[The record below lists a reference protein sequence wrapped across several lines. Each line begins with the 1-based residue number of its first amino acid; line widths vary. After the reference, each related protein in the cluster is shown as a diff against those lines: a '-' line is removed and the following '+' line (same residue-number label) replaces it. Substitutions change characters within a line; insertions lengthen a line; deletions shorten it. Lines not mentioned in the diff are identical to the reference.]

1 MPYYADNG
9 GLIGPGKISSKTGVF
24 DLVAAQVFGD
34 ALYPFTTFTF
44 SNAGVTGRNGP
55 TLAQCQT
62 AYAGQTFLNGFFNV
76 TTQGQQLWTV
86 PASGTYNFVVRGANG
101 VPSTGA
107 SSGCSGGQGII
118 LSFSFSLTQGEVL
131 ELIVGQ
137 SGTATSLHGG
147 GGGATAVLRSPYN
160 TTDSII
166 AIAGGG
172 GGRRQASTGV
182 GIPGASFT
190 TYAGYGTSNNTNS
203 NAGIGTI
210 TVNGPGGITGFTNL
224 SGVTGGGVTLGFGG
238 ASADSNYGDSGA
250 GFFGNGRDDGTGST
264 VSQSIS
270 GTAVGGFGASGADG
284 GFGGGGDGAGG
295 NGGGGGG
302 GYTGGNGGHT
312 AGGGGSYR
320 NVSVTNYAESF
331 DGNATT
337 IGSNTTL
344 YHGYITITKV

>member
-9 GLIGPGKISSKTGVF
+9 GLIGPGRISSKQGVH

-34 ALYPFTTFTF
+34 ALYTFTSF
-44 SNAGVTGRNGP
+44 TFTNAGQTGRTGP
-55 TLAQCQT
+55 TLAQCQS
-62 AYAGQTFLNGFFNV
+62 AYAGQAFINGFFNV

-107 SSGCSGGQGII
+107 STGCSGGQGII
-118 LSFSFSLTQGEVL
+118 LSFSFPLIQGEVL

-137 SGTATSLHGG
+137 SGTANSVHGG
-147 GGGATAVLRSPYN
+147 GGGCSAVLRSPYN
-160 TTDSII
+160 TEASII

-172 GGRRQASTGV
+172 GGRRTASSGV
-182 GIPGASFT
+182 GIGGASFN
-190 TYAGYGTSNNTNS
+190 TYSGYGTSNNTNS
-203 NAGIGTI
+203 NSVIGTI
-210 TVNGPGGITGFTNL
+210 TVNGPNGIVGFTNP
-224 SGVTGGGVTLGFGG
+224 SGVSGGGVTLGFGG
-238 ASADSNYGDSGA
+238 CGADSQYGDGGA
-250 GFFGNGRDDGTGST
+250 GFFGNGRDDSTGST
-264 VSQSIS
+264 VAQAIS

-284 GFGGGGDGAGG
+284 GFGGGGDGAGS

-320 NVSVTNYAESF
+320 NASA
-331 DGNATT
+331 AM
-337 IGSNTTL
+337 
-344 YHGYITITKV
+344 KVDSLQTSIQTAQR